1 MSTRNFNLH
10 IASEEEKLNQE
21 IEVQDEKR
29 LAGSDQ
35 HCSRTN
41 SMEYIKIRLFFHWFI
56 DKRDPWIFAE
66 REWKHLVK
74 HK

>member
-41 SMEYIKIRLFFHWFI
+41 SMEYIKIRLFFH
-56 DKRDPWIFAE
+56 
-66 REWKHLVK
+66 
-74 HK
+74 